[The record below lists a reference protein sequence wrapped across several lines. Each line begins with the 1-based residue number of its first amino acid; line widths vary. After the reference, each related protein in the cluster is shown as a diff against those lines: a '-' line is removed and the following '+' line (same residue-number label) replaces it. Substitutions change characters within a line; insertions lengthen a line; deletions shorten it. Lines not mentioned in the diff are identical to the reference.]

1 MAMQGR
7 PLGEV
12 TIARAVEIV
21 SPFDP
26 AMFFPEVTAEQW
38 ARHRSWLEPDAMDPA
53 SGALLFPW

>member
-7 PLGEV
+7 QLGEV